1 MHGNHQNWKG
11 NKGVPRGAPRATH
24 GGCLATPASTALFL
38 PFVPPL
44 LPYSIPLF
52 TSASSSLPA
61 PPQLRSPQPWNT
73 PELARSFLRL
83 PSSTLSSAASCFPR
97 LSKYQCPPPLHAVL
111 HHHHR
116 TPLSFLFFFPFFPSV
131 VSSSPRSLSHSTLHT
146 TLPSLSST
154 PLSSLPYHFP
164 IFFSNPFFLL
174 PPRFSSLS
182 FRSAPE
188 PGARIHALSS
198 SIRSLSLS
206 LFEHRSSH
214 LLHSRD
220 SPLLPREELT
230 LPALARRPWPEFYRP
245 TVCTYYQQPSASFTR
260 PKDPVKRLRTRT
272 EEHRHVFLF
281 LRTQRRSLRGRKGH
295 SPVFRTRNG

>member
-24 GGCLATPASTALFL
+24 GGCLATPASRTALFL
-38 PFVPPL
+38 PFPLSFPTLSPYLPLPRPPS
-44 LPYSIPLF
+44 P
-52 TSASSSLPA
+52 

-198 SIRSLSLS
+198 SIRSLSLC
-206 LFEHRSSH
+206 SS
-214 LLHSRD
+214 
-220 SPLLPREELT
+220 T
-230 LPALARRPWPEFYRP
+230 VRP
-245 TVCTYYQQPSASFTR
+245 TSSTR
-260 PKDPVKRLRTRT
+260 GIPLCSRA
-272 EEHRHVFLF
+272 
-281 LRTQRRSLRGRKGH
+281 
-295 SPVFRTRNG
+295 RN